1 MNLAAKIQIRSI
13 FTLANSSGRA
23 SNLCGRKADKIY
35 GVEDGHGEKNE
46 VRKEKWIK
54 KKVKKDRGDYLGH
67 ICGEDYRV
75 KNGYM
80 KKQNLFVVDVFSNW
94 SDADS
99 GLPGPST
106 AMQRVRK
113 LKNLQLAEDV
123 FEAAMLVK
131 RAQNIKTE

>member
-1 MNLAAKIQIRSI
+1 MAGFPIYAAEKQIK
-13 FTLANSSGRA
+13 FTAL
-23 SNLCGRKADKIY
+23 KTVMVK
-35 GVEDGHGEKNE
+35 KNE
-46 VRKEKWIK
+46 GRKEKWIK
-54 KKVKKDRGDYLGH
+54 KKLKKDRGDYLGH
-67 ICGEDYRV
+67 VCGEDYRV

-113 LKNLQLAEDV
+113 LKK
-123 FEAAMLVK
+123 FAAS
-131 RAQNIKTE
+131 